1 MVSKKRVQF
10 NVLTTEDNNE
20 KNVIISDFYVSDLTE
35 RTFTT
40 LDVEEMEVIKN
51 EFNRESNKLLE
62 VLTNSNGDISCTL
75 GETLVSIL
83 RNDNINEVS
92 KINTINTIIEL
103 VRETLNNKEIL

>member
-1 MVSKKRVQF
+1 MISKKRVQF
-10 NVLTTEDNNE
+10 NVITTEDNNE

-75 GETLVSIL
+75 GETLV
-83 RNDNINEVS
+83 VF
-92 KINTINTIIEL
+92 
-103 VRETLNNKEIL
+103 